1 MQNAWDKLKKKWD
14 EDPMQVL
21 VVGALVATAAA
32 KLLEASTARANSR
45 SWNREVAR
53 RERMSYRK

>member
-1 MQNAWDKLKKKWD
+1 MNKAWDKIKQKYD
-14 EDPMQVL
+14 EDPLSVL

-45 SWNREVAR
+45 TWEKEVR
-53 RERMSYRK
+53 RRDRTTR